1 MRAYAVAAA
10 ALVATNAL
18 VPHSARY
25 RRPARC
31 QSWDDDSSA
40 RDVGRSRRADD
51 YESAL
56 DDYESASL
64 RLRQAERRLVDGPR
78 GDDCGPAPPQGSF
91 AGRGGAA
98 AAARIV

>member
-56 DDYESASL
+56 DPASP
-64 RLRQAERRLVDGPR
+64 ANAAD
-78 GDDCGPAPPQGSF
+78 APPAGGGSLTSIASSWF
-91 AGRGGAA
+91 Y
-98 AAARIV
+98 